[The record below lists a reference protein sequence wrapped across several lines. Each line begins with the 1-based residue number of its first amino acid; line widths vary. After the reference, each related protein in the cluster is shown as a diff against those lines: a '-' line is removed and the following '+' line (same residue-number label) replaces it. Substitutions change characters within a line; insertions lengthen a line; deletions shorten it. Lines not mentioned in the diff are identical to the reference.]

1 MRLAKDGSLQL
12 YYSRENGG
20 NDQDSIQ
27 RISHDGGASWGG
39 VYAFSGH
46 GIIARDGMLG
56 VEEFEGELV
65 AVFETNEEG
74 PMHIKCVTSA
84 GT

>member
-1 MRLAKDGSLQL
+1 MRIAKDGSLQL

-27 RISHDGGASWGG
+27 RISHDGGATWGE
-39 VYAFSGH
+39 VIAFSGH
-46 GIIARDGMLG
+46 GIMARDGMLG
-56 VEEFEGELV
+56 VEGLGDELV

-74 PMHIKCVTSA
+74 PMHIQCMTSS
-84 GT
+84 GM